1 MIEDRYGTFVLYAA
15 DIDQYLSYTVGEHL
29 PFDIFWVNDYRKC
42 QTIGKFLF
50 NNLLK
55 VISSQ
60 GFADRSDYDF
70 VMGLMPNLVKHDVYF
85 VPLYHENIVFTDAEL
100 LMKAKAA

>member
-29 PFDIFWVNDYRKC
+29 PFDIFWVKDYLKGQSFGRY
-42 QTIGKFLF
+42 LF

-55 VISSQ
+55 VMARD
-60 GFADRSDYDF
+60 GFSDRGDYDF
-70 VMGLMPNLVKHDVYF
+70 VMGFMPNLVKHDVYF